1 MNTLSA
7 LSNLTD
13 TQIIEAAQQRGEPD
27 WLVLQREAAW
37 KTFAEA
43 VPPIWRRTDLSKFVS
58 ANVVAPDAPYGTTL
72 TWDESLAEQG
82 VIFMP
87 LIEAAKSHDAVVRAR
102 FGTAI
107 DAHAHKFNALHGA
120 LWQDG
125 AFLYV
130 PKNVAAEAP
139 FIANFTL
146 NSDHVSIAHN
156 LVVLEE
162 GASAS
167 FVEEYTSPDGTGQ
180 SFANPATEL
189 FVGTGATLRYVVVQA
204 WGRNVYHI
212 GAQRVIAGR
221 DATVEWVSANLG
233 GKVQHVEAEIALTE
247 TGSRVEWQGVTFATE
262 KQSLLTAPILR
273 HVGTNTESHLDFKT
287 VVADDGYSSFD
298 GLIKIEK
305 DSKGTATRLEEH
317 ALHLGGKGRTDSI
330 PGLKIDTNDVAR
342 AGHASTSGEVDEEQ
356 LFYMRARG
364 ISRAEAINMIVM
376 GFFEPV
382 IERIPSEDVRARV
395 LAAIEAKMV

>member
-1 MNTLSA
+1 MNA
-7 LSNLTD
+7 LSTLPNLTD
-13 TQIIEAAQQRGEPD
+13 TQIIEAAQRRGEPG
-27 WLVLQREAAW
+27 WLVLRREAAW
-37 KTFAEA
+37 KAFVEA
-43 VPPIWRRTDLSKFVS
+43 VPPIWRRTDLSKFQPDRIIAPEAPS
-58 ANVVAPDAPYGTTL
+58 ATRL
-72 TWDESLAEQG
+72 TWDESLAAQG

-87 LIEAAKSHDAVVRAR
+87 LVEAAKSDDPIVRDR

-107 DAHAHKFNALHGA
+107 DAHSHKFNALHAA

-130 PKNVAAEAP
+130 PKHVAAEAP
-139 FIANFTL
+139 FVASFGL
-146 NSDHVSIAHN
+146 NADGVSFAHN

-162 GASAS
+162 GSSAS
-167 FVEEYTSPDGTGQ
+167 FVEEYSSADVNGQ
-180 SFANPATEL
+180 AFSNPATEL
-189 FVGTGATLRYVVVQA
+189 FVGAGALLRYVVVQS
-204 WGRNVYHI
+204 WGAGVYHI

-233 GKVQHVEAEIALTE
+233 GKLQHVEAEIALTE
-247 TGSRVEWQGVTFATE
+247 SGSRVEWQGVTFATN
-262 KQSLLTAPILR
+262 KQSLLTAPVLR
-273 HVGTNTESHLDFKT
+273 HVGTNTESHLEFKT

-342 AGHASTSGEVDEEQ
+342 AGHASTSGEIDEEQ

-364 ISRAEAINMIVM
+364 ISRAEAIHMIVM
-376 GFFEPV
+376 GFFDPV
-382 IERIPSEDVRARV
+382 LERIPSEDVRGRV
-395 LAAIEAKMV
+395 TAAIEAKL